1 MYQVVFVDDEAFVL
15 EDLKKAIDWFGFNM
29 EIALAATDPHE
40 VLAYMREH
48 PVHLILTD
56 ISMPQMMGTELIR
69 RAREINPSV
78 SILVLSAYDAFD
90 YVRSAMR
97 GGAENYLLKPLD
109 PDELSESISTI
120 VRHLED
126 RNKISRNFGP
136 SMLTFRSSFV
146 EGWCKGSFGE
156 DELIARASM
165 LGVNLQ
171 LDNYTVVLFSVADEY
186 ADKMPLLFDTVL
198 SAFVGT
204 YICHFYFES
213 PSLFICILSS
223 TENFNI
229 FRFENETERLRP
241 LVDFPFFVSVG
252 TTEDNYADVCSSYH
266 AVQKFQLLRHSP
278 LSFLNCRY
286 LLFPL
291 HRQQAIEQNFQEISE
306 ESYLADIRKILE
318 PLAPERRL
326 SLQLAVMNW
335 GIGQV
340 ESSGCAELIP
350 PLLPKYPCD
359 STDTDCILSNI
370 RSLFLSVR
378 DMLSARELPQ
388 SAAQQYVRMIMEE
401 VHNFSN
407 KDVSLKTLAARLNMH
422 PSYLG
427 SIFHQQTGYYFNDY
441 LNEERLKYA
450 AKLMENSNIRL
461 KDIADMT
468 GFSSQT
474 YFNRQF
480 KKRFNASPNTY
491 RRELKLKGHDS
502 PE

>member
-15 EDLKKAIDWFGFNM
+15 EDLKRAIDWFGFNM
-29 EIALAATDPHE
+29 EIALASTDPSE
-40 VLAYMREH
+40 VLDYMREH

-69 RAREINPSV
+69 EARKLNPSV
-78 SILVLSAYDAFD
+78 SILVLSAYDTFD

-146 EGWCKGSFGE
+146 ESWCKGSLSE

-186 ADKMPLLFDTVL
+186 SDKMPLLFDTIL

-213 PSLFICILSS
+213 PSQFICILSS
-223 TENFNI
+223 PESFNI
-229 FRFENETERLRP
+229 FRFQNEAERLRP
-241 LVDFPFFVSVG
+241 LVDFPFFVSAG

-266 AVQKFQLLRHSP
+266 AVKKFLLLRYSP
-278 LSFLNCRY
+278 ITFLNCRY

-291 HRQQAIEQNFQEISE
+291 HRQQVIEQNFQETE
-306 ESYLADIRKILE
+306 EEAYLADIRKILE
-318 PLAPERRL
+318 SLAPERRI
-326 SLQLAVMNW
+326 SLHLAVINW
-335 GIGQV
+335 GISQV
-340 ESSGCAELIP
+340 EG
-350 PLLPKYPCD
+350 
-359 STDTDCILSNI
+359 
-370 RSLFLSVR
+370 FLSAEKLPPPVLR
-378 DMLSARELPQ
+378 IPGRRYGYGPHSCRNPLPLPFRPGNTEYQGSAPGRCP
-388 SAAQQYVRMIMEE
+388 AICPDD
-401 VHNFSN
+401 H
-407 KDVSLKTLAARLNMH
+407 
-422 PSYLG
+422 G
-427 SIFHQQTGYYFNDY
+427 
-441 LNEERLKYA
+441 
-450 AKLMENSNIRL
+450 
-461 KDIADMT
+461 
-468 GFSSQT
+468 
-474 YFNRQF
+474 
-480 KKRFNASPNTY
+480 
-491 RRELKLKGHDS
+491 
-502 PE
+502 

>member
-1 MYQVVFVDDEAFVL
+1 MYQIIFVDDEAFVL
-15 EDLKKAIDWFGFNM
+15 EDLKRAIDWFGFNM
-29 EIALAATDPHE
+29 EIALASTDPLE
-40 VLAYMREH
+40 VLDYMREH

-69 RAREINPSV
+69 KAREINPSV
-78 SILVLSAYDAFD
+78 YILVLSAYDTFD

-126 RNKISRNFGP
+126 RNTISNNFGP
-136 SMLTFRSSFV
+136 STLTFRNSFV
-146 EGWCKGSFGE
+146 ESWCKGSIGE
-156 DELIARASM
+156 DELIARAGM

-171 LDNYTVVLFSVADEY
+171 LDNYTVALFSAAGEY
-186 ADKMPLLFDTVL
+186 ADKTPLLFDAVL

-223 TENFNI
+223 PENFNI
-229 FRFENETERLRP
+229 FRFQNEVERLRP

-252 TTEDNYADVCSSYH
+252 TTADNYADVCSSYH
-266 AVQKFQLLRHSP
+266 TVKKFLLLRHTSHT
-278 LSFLNCRY
+278 FLNCRY

-291 HRQQAIEQNFQEISE
+291 HRQQIIEQNFQDTDE
-306 ESYLADIRKILE
+306 ETYLQDIRKILE
-318 PLAPERRL
+318 TLAPERKL
-326 SLQLAVMNW
+326 SLQLAVTNW
-335 GIGQV
+335 GISQV
-340 ESSGCAELIP
+340 ENLLTAGISSP
-350 PLLPKYPCD
+350 PSFFSAIECTD
-359 STDTDCILSNI
+359 NDTDVIMDNI
-370 RSLFLSVR
+370 RSLFSSVR
-378 DMLSARELPQ
+378 ELLSAQELPQ
-388 SAAQQYVRMIMEE
+388 GAAQQYVRMIMEE

-407 KDVSLKTLAARLNMH
+407 KDVSLKTLAARLDMH

-480 KKRFNASPNTY
+480 KKYFNASPNAY
-491 RRELKLKGHDS
+491 RRELKLKKD
-502 PE
+502 

>member
-29 EIALAATDPHE
+29 EIALAATDPLE
-40 VLAYMREH
+40 VLEYMREH

-69 RAREINPSV
+69 RARDVNPSV
-78 SILVLSAYDAFD
+78 SILVLSAYDTFD

-120 VRHLED
+120 AKHLED
-126 RNKISRNFGP
+126 RSQISQNFGP

-146 EGWCKGSFGE
+146 ESWCKGSLGE
-156 DELIARASM
+156 DELITRASM

-171 LDNYTVVLFSVADEY
+171 LDNYTVVLFSVTEEY
-186 ADKMPLLFDTVL
+186 ADKMPLLFDAIL

-223 TENFNI
+223 PESFNI
-229 FRFENETERLRP
+229 FRFQNEVERLRP
-241 LVDFPFFVSVG
+241 IVDFPFFASVG

-266 AVQKFQLLRHSP
+266 TVKKFLLLRYSP
-278 LSFLNCRY
+278 HPFLNCRY

-291 HRQQAIEQNFQEISE
+291 HRQQLIEQNFQEVNE
-306 ESYLADIRKILE
+306 DEYLEQIRKILE
-318 PLAPERRL
+318 SLAPERRF
-326 SLQLAVMNW
+326 SLLLAVTNW
-335 GIGQV
+335 GVSQV
-340 ESSGCAELIP
+340 ENLLTTDLIP
-350 PLLPKYPCD
+350 PLFA
-359 STDTDCILSNI
+359 DTLSDDRDTEGILASI
-370 RSLFLSVR
+370 RTLFGSVR
-378 DMLSARELPQ
+378 ELLSSQELPQ
-388 SAAQQYVRMIMEE
+388 GAAQQYVKLIMEE

-450 AKLMENSNIRL
+450 ARLMENGNIRL

-480 KKRFNASPNTY
+480 KKHFNASPNAY
-491 RRELKLKGHDS
+491 RRELKLKK
-502 PE
+502 E

>member
-1 MYQVVFVDDEAFVL
+1 MYQVIFVDDEAFVL
-15 EDLKKAIDWFGFNM
+15 EDLKRAIDWFGFNM
-29 EIALAATDPHE
+29 EIALASTDPVE
-40 VLAYMREH
+40 VLNYMREH
-48 PVHLILTD
+48 PVHLVLTD

-69 RAREINPSV
+69 RVREINPSV
-78 SILVLSAYDAFD
+78 YILVLSAYDTFD

-126 RNKISRNFGP
+126 RNKISNNFGP
-136 SMLTFRSSFV
+136 STLTFRNSFV

-171 LDNYTVVLFSVADEY
+171 LDNYTVVLFSVAEAY
-186 ADKMPLLFDTVL
+186 ADKMPLLFDAVL

-223 TENFNI
+223 PESFNI
-229 FRFENETERLRP
+229 FRFQNEAERLRP
-241 LVDFPFFVSVG
+241 LMDFPFFVSVG

-266 AVQKFQLLRHSP
+266 TVKKFLLLRHS
-278 LSFLNCRY
+278 SHTFLNCRY

-291 HRQQAIEQNFQEISE
+291 HRQQIIEQNFQDTDE
-306 ESYLADIRKILE
+306 ETYLMDIRKILNT
-318 PLAPERRL
+318 LAPERRL
-326 SLQLAVMNW
+326 SLQLAVTNW
-335 GIGQV
+335 GISQV
-340 ESSGCAELIP
+340 ENLLTSDLTSP
-350 PLLPKYPCD
+350 PFLTNIDCTDP
-359 STDTDCILSNI
+359 DTDSILKNI
-370 RSLFLSVR
+370 RFLFASVR
-378 DMLSARELPQ
+378 ELLSTQELQ
-388 SAAQQYVRMIMEE
+388 QGAAQQYVKMIMEE

-450 AKLMENSNIRL
+450 ARLMENSNIRL

-480 KKRFNASPNTY
+480 KKHFNASPNAY
-491 RRELKLKGHDS
+491 RRELKLKK
-502 PE
+502 E

>member
-1 MYQVVFVDDEAFVL
+1 MYQVVFVDDETFVL

-29 EIALAATDPHE
+29 EIALAATDPSE
-40 VLAYMREH
+40 VLDYMREH

-69 RAREINPSV
+69 EAKKLNPSV
-78 SILVLSAYDAFD
+78 SILVLSAYDTFD

-126 RNKISRNFGP
+126 RNKISQNFGP

-146 EGWCKGSFGE
+146 ESWCKGSLSE

-186 ADKMPLLFDTVL
+186 SDKMPLLFDTVL

-213 PSLFICILSS
+213 PSQFICILSS
-223 TENFNI
+223 PESFNI
-229 FRFENETERLRP
+229 FRFQNEAERLRL
-241 LVDFPFFVSVG
+241 LVDFPFFVSAG

-266 AVQKFQLLRHSP
+266 AVKKFLLLRFSP
-278 LSFLNCRY
+278 ITFLNCRY

-291 HRQQAIEQNFQEISE
+291 HRQQVIEQNFQETE
-306 ESYLADIRKILE
+306 EEAYLADVRKILE
-318 PLAPERRL
+318 SLAPERRV
-326 SLQLAVMNW
+326 SLHLAVLNW
-335 GIGQV
+335 GISQV
-340 ESSGCAELIP
+340 EGFLSAEKLP
-350 PLLPKYPCD
+350 PLFSGYQCD
-359 STDTDCILSNI
+359 DTDTDRILTGI
-370 RSLFLSVR
+370 RSLFRSVR
-378 DMLSARELPQ
+378 EIPDTREVPQ
-388 SAAQQYVRMIMEE
+388 GAAQQYVRMIMDE

-480 KKRFNASPNTY
+480 KKRFNASPNAY
-491 RRELKLKGHDS
+491 RRELKLKGRDS
-502 PE
+502 L

>member
-1 MYQVVFVDDEAFVL
+1 MYRVVFVDDEAFVL

-29 EIALAATDPHE
+29 EIALAATDPLE
-40 VLAYMREH
+40 VLDYMREH

-56 ISMPQMMGTELIR
+56 IAMPQMMGMELIQ
-69 RAREINPSV
+69 RAKAINPSV
-78 SILVLSAYDAFD
+78 SILVLSAYDTFD

-120 VRHLED
+120 VRHLEN
-126 RNKISRNFGP
+126 RNELSQNFGP

-146 EGWCKGSFGE
+146 EGWCKDSFSE

-165 LGVNLQ
+165 LGINLQ
-171 LDNYTVVLFSVADEY
+171 LDNYTVVMFSVAEVY
-186 ADKMPLLFDTVL
+186 ADKMPLLFDAVL

-223 TENFNI
+223 PENFNI
-229 FRFENETERLRP
+229 FRFQNEVERLRP

-252 TTEDNYADVCSSYH
+252 TTEDNYAGVCSSYH
-266 AVQKFQLLRHSP
+266 TVKKFLLLRYSP
-278 LSFLNCRY
+278 RAFLNCRY

-291 HRQQAIEQNFQEISE
+291 HRQKLIEQSFQDVDE
-306 ESYLADIRKILE
+306 ESYLQDIRSILDT
-318 PLAPERRL
+318 LSPERKL
-326 SLQLAVMNW
+326 SLQLAVASW
-335 GIGQV
+335 GVSQ
-340 ESSGCAELIP
+340 AENSLTADLLS
-350 PLLPKYPCD
+350 PLLADTECD
-359 STDTDCILSNI
+359 DTDTEHILAYI
-370 RSLFLSVR
+370 RSLFESVR
-378 DMLSARELPQ
+378 ELLNRRELPEG
-388 SAAQQYVRMIMEE
+388 AAQQYVKLIMEE

-427 SIFHQQTGYYFNDY
+427 SIFHQQTGCYFNDY

-450 AKLMENSNIRL
+450 ARLMEDGSIRL

-480 KKRFNASPNTY
+480 KKRFNASPNAY
-491 RRELKLKGHDS
+491 RRELKLKK
-502 PE
+502 E